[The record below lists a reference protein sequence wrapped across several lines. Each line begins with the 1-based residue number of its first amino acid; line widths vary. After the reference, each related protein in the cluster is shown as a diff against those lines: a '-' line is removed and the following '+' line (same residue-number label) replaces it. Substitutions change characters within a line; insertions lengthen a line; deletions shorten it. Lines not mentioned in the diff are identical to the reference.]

1 MKKNIRRWL
10 ALCLALVL
18 VFSLTVVAAAAT
30 TASLSFSDVTGAYTI
45 TMTRGSQSNK
55 VTAIP
60 NATGFG
66 HTYGYLTALT
76 EQVDYNVTHTVS
88 ITSYYAP
95 KLETLLGEVG
105 LRKSCKAI
113 GNTGPNFFV
122 VNANQPTGTY
132 KLAVGF
138 ECYNAPWTLVLDEPY
153 SGTANT
159 GESGTVSKAPVGDW
173 YITILKVS

>member
-1 MKKNIRRWL
+1 
-10 ALCLALVL
+10 
-18 VFSLTVVAAAAT
+18 
-30 TASLSFSDVTGAYTI
+30 
-45 TMTRGSQSNK
+45 MTKGSQSNK
-55 VTAIP
+55 VKAIP

>member
-1 MKKNIRRWL
+1 MKKNNRRWL

-18 VFSLTVVAAAAT
+18 VFSMAVVASA
-30 TASLSFSDVTGAYTI
+30 ASLSFSDVTGAYTI
-45 TMTRGSQSNK
+45 TMTKGSQSDK
-55 VTAIP
+55 VKAIP

-76 EQVDYNVTHTVS
+76 EQVVYNVTHTVS

-95 KLETLLGEVG
+95 QLETLLGQVG
-105 LRKSCKAI
+105 LRKSYTAT

-132 KLAVGF
+132 KLAVRF

-159 GESGTVSKAPVGDW
+159 GESGTVSKAPIGDS
-173 YITILKVS
+173 YVTILKVS

>member
-1 MKKNIRRWL
+1 
-10 ALCLALVL
+10 
-18 VFSLTVVAAAAT
+18 
-30 TASLSFSDVTGAYTI
+30 
-45 TMTRGSQSNK
+45 MTRGSQSNK

-76 EQVDYNVTHTVS
+76 DQVHYDVTHTVS